1 MKDEERVPFGKDIS
15 YFKFHLNRI
24 AKTLNEL
31 DKDTEYTDIND
42 VIEMHN
48 VKQYIDTFTCESWT
62 EDETNI
68 YNKKA
73 AYIPRIVG
81 KFFSTIEDSNLL
93 MYCEKVDSHYHKA
106 FWSIMCEY
114 KRINNISSKAFEA
127 YLKEFH
133 NRAIYTIL
141 NYKSI
146 VETFDKEIAEYLTE
160 HNATAEIILYE
171 YLAFKEKTHQKKYF
185 PKSLTPKIMGNIIQ
199 KYIEAPE
206 ANLNYVRLLVKSS
219 PKAEIGFTAKMKVL
233 AKKIESERTSVMLEK
248 GGVGFPVSV
257 ELAEDLE
264 ELQKIEQTD
273 NSYKATY
280 NPNLLL
286 EPKTDKFSLLY
297 NFIYPFGY
305 FDSQMRSQ
313 IVSSPEDG
321 SLLEF
326 FCGIKAEKEYMV
338 SFGKLV
344 ENNLHFMQMN
354 MYDNLLKYNQ
364 IEIEQLI
371 KWYFEEYLNEE
382 FFVAG
387 FVYSSSNEGA
397 TYLEKAKVLASEM
410 DSILKQYRMYCE
422 EGCIDREVF
431 EISSEHTI
439 FETLPSLQN
448 KKYIYATETVFKAS
462 NFLMSS
468 WLAFCYIPN
477 QANYKYDSLVNI
489 LRNEQKVL
497 VSDFDERAEEG
508 IKLLQENGFI
518 SVNEGVISLTIRV
531 KILENLKENGVIC
544 YSYYNDIGKKTID
557 EMLADGLLENH
568 NTLFSN
574 FESDYMN
581 YMLNKATFEN
591 GFDLRNKYLHGSY
604 PLDKKQNAIDYYQML
619 IIMILVLFKIHEEF
633 LLNAEK

>member
-1 MKDEERVPFGKDIS
+1 MKDEERVLFEKDIS

-24 AKTLNEL
+24 SKILNVL
-31 DKDTEYTDIND
+31 DEKKQYTDIND
-42 VIEMHN
+42 VIEMYN
-48 VKQYIDTFTCESWT
+48 VKQYIDNFTCESWT
-62 EDETNI
+62 ADETNL
-68 YNKKA
+68 YKKKA
-73 AYIPRIVG
+73 TYIPRIVG
-81 KFFSTIEDSNLL
+81 KFFSTIDDSNLL
-93 MYCEKVDSHYHKA
+93 MYCENIDSHYHKP

-114 KRINNISSKAFEA
+114 KRINNISPKAFEA
-127 YLKEFH
+127 YLKDFH

-185 PKSLTPKIMGNIIQ
+185 PKSLTPRIMGNIIQ
-199 KYIEAPE
+199 KYIESPN

-233 AKKIESERTSVMLEK
+233 AKKIESERTSIMLEK

-273 NSYKATY
+273 YSYKATY

-286 EPKTDKFSLLY
+286 EPKTDKFLLLY
-297 NFIYPFGY
+297 NYIYPFGY

-313 IVSSPEDG
+313 IVSYPEDG
-321 SLLEF
+321 SLFEF
-326 FCGIKAEKEYMV
+326 FCGIKAEKEYII
-338 SFGKLV
+338 SFGQQL

-382 FFVAG
+382 FSVAG
-387 FVYSSSNEGA
+387 FVYSPSNEGA
-397 TYLEKAKVLASEM
+397 TYLEKAKALASEM

-431 EISSEHTI
+431 EISSEQTI

-448 KKYIYATETVFKAS
+448 KKYIYATETAFKAS
-462 NFLMSS
+462 NLLLSS
-468 WLAFCYIPN
+468 WLTFYYIPN
-477 QANYKYDSLVNI
+477 QSEYKYNNFLEI
-489 LRNEQKVL
+489 IKNEQKVL
-497 VSDFDERAEEG
+497 ISDFDERADEG
-508 IKLLQENGFI
+508 IKFLQENGFI
-518 SVNEGVISLTIRV
+518 AINEDVISLTIKV
-531 KILENLKENGVIC
+531 QIVEHLKEKGVIC

-557 EMLADGLLENH
+557 DMLENGQLENQ
-568 NTLFSN
+568 NTLFSI

-581 YMLNKATFEN
+581 YILNKAKFEN

-604 PLDKKQNAIDYYQML
+604 PLDEKQNAIDYYQML